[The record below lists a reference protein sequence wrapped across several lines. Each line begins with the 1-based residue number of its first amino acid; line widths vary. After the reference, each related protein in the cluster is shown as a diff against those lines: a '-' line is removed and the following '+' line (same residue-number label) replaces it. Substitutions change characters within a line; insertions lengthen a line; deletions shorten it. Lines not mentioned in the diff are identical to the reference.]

1 MKRREFVTL
10 VSGLLIWPHIVRAQQ
25 IERMRRLAIL
35 MPFAETDPEI
45 QRWLTAFTEALR
57 QSGWIEGGN
66 LRIDT
71 YWATPDVARIG
82 SVVAN
87 LIDRKPD
94 VILANGPLAVAALRQ
109 TTGKIPIV
117 FTGVADPVGSG
128 FVAGLARPGGNIT
141 GFTLGEFTL
150 SGKMLGVLKQI
161 APQITRVS
169 VIYNPQQVPQ
179 VGRLAAIQTA
189 APPLGLQVSGVS
201 AGTVDEIKQAI
212 ENLGTEPSRG
222 VIVLPYP
229 VAIANRSLIIVL
241 LARHRLPAIYEFH
254 AREGGLVSY
263 GTDRADQM
271 RQAASYIDRILNG
284 ANPAVLPVQDPTKF
298 ALVIN
303 VKTAKTLGLT
313 VPPALLA
320 GADEIIEWSHSDVR
334 FWPIADMGCCT

>member
-1 MKRREFVTL
+1 MRRREFITL
-10 VSGLLIWPHIVRAQQ
+10 VSGLLIWPGSVSAQQ
-25 IERMRRLAIL
+25 TERVRRLAIL
-35 MPFAETDPEI
+35 MPFAESDPEI

-57 QSGWIEGGN
+57 QSGWIEGSN
-66 LRIDT
+66 IRIDT
-71 YWATPDVARIG
+71 YWTTAEVARIG

-94 VILANGPLAVAALRQ
+94 VIFATGPLAVAALRQ
-109 TTGKIPIV
+109 TAGKIPIV

-150 SGKMLGVLKQI
+150 SSKMLEVLKQI

-201 AGTVDEIKQAI
+201 AATVDEIKQAI
-212 ENLGTEPSRG
+212 ENFGTEPGRG

-229 VAIANRSLIIVL
+229 VAIANRNLIITL
-241 LARHRLPAIYEFH
+241 LARHRLPAVYEFPVF

-263 GTDRADQM
+263 GPDRIAQM
-271 RQAASYIDRILNG
+271 GQAASYIDRILNG
-284 ANPAVLPVQDPTKF
+284 ANPADLPVQDPTKF
-298 ALVIN
+298 TLIVN
-303 VKTAKTLGLT
+303 VETAKALGLA

-320 GADEIIEWSHSDVR
+320 SADEVIE
-334 FWPIADMGCCT
+334 

>member
-1 MKRREFVTL
+1 MRRREFITL
-10 VSGLLIWPHIVRAQQ
+10 VGGLLIWPRIVSAQQ
-25 IERMRRLAIL
+25 TERMRRLAIL

-45 QRWLTAFTEALR
+45 QRWLTAFTESLR
-57 QSGWIEGGN
+57 QSGWIEGN
-66 LRIDT
+66 NIRIDT
-71 YWATPDVARIG
+71 YWATAEVARIG

-94 VILANGPLAVAALRQ
+94 VIFASGPLAVAALRQ
-109 TTGKIPIV
+109 TAGKIPIV

-128 FVAGLARPGGNIT
+128 FVAGLAQPGGNIT

-150 SGKMLGVLKQI
+150 SSKMLEVLKQI

-201 AGTVDEIKQAI
+201 AATVDEIKQAI
-212 ENLGTEPSRG
+212 EKFGTEPSRG

-229 VAIANRSLIIVL
+229 VAIANRSLIIAL
-241 LARHRLPAIYEFH
+241 LARHRLPAVYEFPVF
-254 AREGGLVSY
+254 AREGGLASY

-271 RQAASYIDRILNG
+271 RQAASYIDRILKG
-284 ANPAVLPVQDPTKF
+284 AKPADLPVQDPTKF
-298 ALVIN
+298 TLIIN
-303 VKTAKTLGLT
+303 VKTAKALGLT

-320 GADEIIEWSHSDVR
+320 GADEIIE
-334 FWPIADMGCCT
+334 

>member
-1 MKRREFVTL
+1 MQSSSGRNPFRGFTKVIREVPT
-10 VSGLLIWPHIVRAQQ
+10 
-25 IERMRRLAIL
+25 
-35 MPFAETDPEI
+35 
-45 QRWLTAFTEALR
+45 
-57 QSGWIEGGN
+57 
-66 LRIDT
+66 
-71 YWATPDVARIG
+71 WATPDVARIG

-117 FTGVADPVGSG
+117 FTAVADPVGSG
-128 FVAGLARPGGNIT
+128 FVASLARPGGNIT

-150 SGKMLGVLKQI
+150 SGKMLEVLKQI

-189 APPLGLQVSGVS
+189 APSLGLQVNGAS
-201 AGTVDEIKQAI
+201 AANVDEITQAI
-212 ENLGTEPSRG
+212 ENLGTEPNRG
-222 VIVLPYP
+222 VIVLPYA
-229 VAIANRSLIIVL
+229 VAIANRSLIITS
-241 LARHRLPAIYEFH
+241 LARHRLPAVYEYPVF

-284 ANPAVLPVQDPTKF
+284 ANPADLPVQDPTKF
-298 ALVIN
+298 ALIIN
-303 VKTAKTLGLT
+303 LKTAKTLGLT

-320 GADEIIEWSHSDVR
+320 GADEIIE
-334 FWPIADMGCCT
+334 

>member
-1 MKRREFVTL
+1 MRRREFITL
-10 VSGLLIWPHIVRAQQ
+10 VSGLLIWPRIVSAQQ
-25 IERMRRLAIL
+25 TERMRRLAIL

-45 QRWLTAFTEALR
+45 QRWLTAFAETLR
-57 QSGWIEGGN
+57 QSGWIEGRN
-66 LRIDT
+66 IRIDT
-71 YWATPDVARIG
+71 YWATPDVARIS

-94 VILANGPLAVAALRQ
+94 VIFATGPLAVPALRQ

-201 AGTVDEIKQAI
+201 TATVDEIKQAI
-212 ENLGTEPSRG
+212 EKFGAEPSRG

-229 VAIANRSLIIVL
+229 VAIANRSLIIAL
-241 LARHRLPAIYEFH
+241 LARHRLPAVYEFPVF
-254 AREGGLVSY
+254 AREGGLASY

-271 RQAASYIDRILNG
+271 RQAASYIDRILKG
-284 ANPAVLPVQDPTKF
+284 AKPADLPVQDPTKF
-298 ALVIN
+298 TLIVN
-303 VKTAKTLGLT
+303 VKTAKALGLT
-313 VPPALLA
+313 VPPALLT
-320 GADEIIEWSHSDVR
+320 GADEIIE
-334 FWPIADMGCCT
+334 